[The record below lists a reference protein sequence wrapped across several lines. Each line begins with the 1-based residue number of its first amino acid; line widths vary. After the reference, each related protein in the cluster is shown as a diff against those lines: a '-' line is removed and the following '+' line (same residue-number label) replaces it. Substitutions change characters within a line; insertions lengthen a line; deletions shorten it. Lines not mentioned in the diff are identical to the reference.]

1 MGWTNTQPDIIT
13 LPNGATTGARI
24 VIDGTNDRILIYD
37 ASNALIGVLA
47 GSGGTVSALTY
58 PAGLTIF
65 NDPPNGYVEV
75 QSNGT
80 PGSSPTLHFGSG
92 QLLQLD
98 TQIYS
103 VNVGNGQ
110 ERFDIF
116 GPANANDAVI
126 AQALI
131 HLFSSTNAGNNAAVQ
146 LTLQNDH
153 GGQYF
158 FVDASMT
165 GTNFRGTL
173 LSCVPGVLSSGVPAT
188 ETWHS
193 PTLNPNYRSDT
204 ISHPLRYRYEAIN
217 GGVMRLDGGV
227 QTQGAG
233 PWPAGDIIC
242 NLPAP
247 YRTVAGKR
255 SFITRSAVAPAL
267 NAGTVAVSS
276 TGDLTIDTALTA
288 AGQQVYFDGVTV
300 PLD

>member
-1 MGWTNTQPDIIT
+1 VGWENEFLTVIT
-13 LPNGATTGARI
+13 LPTGATSGARI

-37 ASNALIGVLA
+37 ANNALIGVLA
-47 GSGGTVSALTY
+47 GSAGTVSGLSY

-80 PGSSPTLHFGSG
+80 IGESPTLHFGSG

-98 TQIYS
+98 TQIFAIS
-103 VNVGNGQ
+103 IGNGQ

-131 HLFSSTNAGNNAAVQ
+131 HLFSSDNTGNNAAMQ
-146 LTLQNDH
+146 LSLQNDH

-158 FVDASMT
+158 FVDATMT
-165 GTNFRGTL
+165 GTKFRGTL

-188 ETWHS
+188 ETWHA
-193 PTLNPNYRSDT
+193 PVLNANYRSDT

-217 GGVMRLDGGV
+217 GGVLRLDGGV

-233 PWPAGDIIC
+233 PWPAGDVIC
-242 NLPAP
+242 NIPTP
-247 YRTVAGKR
+247 YRPVNGKR
-255 SFITRSAVAPAL
+255 SYITRSAVAPAL
-267 NAGTVAVSS
+267 NAGTVAVLN

-288 AGQQVYFDGVTV
+288 AGQQVYFDGVTA